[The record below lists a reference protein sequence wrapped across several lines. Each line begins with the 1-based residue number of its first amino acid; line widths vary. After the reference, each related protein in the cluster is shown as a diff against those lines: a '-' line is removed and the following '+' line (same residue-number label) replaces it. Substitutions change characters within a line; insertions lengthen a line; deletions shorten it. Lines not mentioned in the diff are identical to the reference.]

1 MVPGNSKWLIKFGV
15 TLLLLIYLGFNMD
28 WDLIGKTIFS
38 IKIFPFIV
46 SCMISLLSSIPLAIR
61 LRILL
66 KPTVLEFSL
75 IRLIQ
80 VQFISQF
87 YSLFLPSGVG
97 VSIARWYKITQNR
110 YGRGMFFAITV
121 LERAMFLMT
130 LLLCAGIP
138 LLFAKDEA
146 IQTFRSSI
154 LPVIF
159 FLLVGCFLFFSFFLH
174 SKIYNKFSLI
184 IRWIQSKFS
193 SNLIRNILGIY
204 EDIELYVKNRHLLIK
219 AFIPHMFFQALDF
232 IHLYLLFVAL
242 SVNLPIITILWIS
255 MLVLLIMTIPFTI
268 GGLGVREA
276 GLAWFLSL
284 YGFNPETGVLLGGM
298 MFMQLCLHAG
308 LGAILNILETRQS

>member
-1 MVPGNSKWLIKFGV
+1 MNTNNDRTFLPHTVRENPNTSESSSMVPGNNKWLIKFGV

-28 WDLIGKTIFS
+28 WGLIGKTIYS

-46 SCMISLLSSIPLAIR
+46 SCMISPLSSIPLAIR

-110 YGRGMFFAITV
+110 YGRRMFFSITV

-159 FLLVGCFLFFSFFLH
+159 FLLVGCFLFFLLFLQIAPDDASFSCQNAQGNERKYCYLKY
-174 SKIYNKFSLI
+174 KICNLKVKRVFAFE
-184 IRWIQSKFS
+184 FS
-193 SNLIRNILGIY
+193 S
-204 EDIELYVKNRHLLIK
+204 YVLR
-219 AFIPHMFFQALDF
+219 
-232 IHLYLLFVAL
+232 
-242 SVNLPIITILWIS
+242 
-255 MLVLLIMTIPFTI
+255 
-268 GGLGVREA
+268 G
-276 GLAWFLSL
+276 
-284 YGFNPETGVLLGGM
+284 
-298 MFMQLCLHAG
+298 
-308 LGAILNILETRQS
+308 